1 MTFTEPVPGHWST
14 EEGTAMANAY
24 ATKTREELAF
34 GQRTDLELANAIF
47 MADRNDLSL
56 IGLQT
61 AAKERIRWLS
71 VQLALAGASTPS
83 PSRDDL
89 LEKVAQAYQIIG
101 RLLQEPPPHSSEL
114 TRALDYFADE
124 TAFAEDFLPWP
135 AAHAG
140 APA

>member
-1 MTFTEPVPGHWST
+1 MTNSEPNG
-14 EEGTAMANAY
+14 EAELRAAICDALLNA
-24 ATKTREELAF
+24 F
-34 GQRTDLELANAIF
+34 P
-47 MADRNDLSL
+47 MADKNADTYAAVAARVALTRCTGL
-56 IGLQT
+56 I
-61 AAKERIRWLS
+61 RR
-71 VQLALAGASTPS
+71 PS